1 MQINI
6 DTKKETILKKIF
18 GVDDLTP
25 IISKVISD
33 WADFTIS
40 TKYQGAE
47 TIDEKIA
54 VLEAKEKPIKIGA
67 IKNKKIK

>member
-1 MQINI
+1 M
-6 DTKKETILKKIF
+6 DTKKETLLKKIF
-18 GVDDLTP
+18 NTNDMQAIYDGVLD
-25 IISKVISD
+25 D
-33 WADFTIS
+33 WANFTIS

-54 VLEAKEKPIKIGA
+54 VLEAKEKPLGA

>member
-1 MQINI
+1 MQKN
-6 DTKKETILKKIF
+6 KETLLKKIF
-18 GVDDLTP
+18 NTDDLQP
-25 IISKVISD
+25 IIDKVISD

-54 VLEAKEKPIKIGA
+54 VLEAKEKPIIIGS
-67 IKNKKIK
+67 IKKSKKLK